1 MLDVGLSDFV
11 HQEINLVEEEYHGD
25 LLKDPVVDDGV
36 ENVPGLLDSVGLPV
50 LQQHLVILRGGGH
63 EQDTGH

>member
-50 LQQHLVILRGGGH
+50 LQKNPIVF
-63 EQDTGH
+63 